1 MARSN
6 GVVTRRE
13 HTSCATRG
21 KIKENETKIREKD
34 RKGGNPNIENEQEEN
49 VKRSATRNRVEKGTR
64 SRGVRRPRGDR

>member
-21 KIKENETKIREKD
+21 KIKENETKISEKD
-34 RKGGNPNIENEQEEN
+34 RKGGNRNIENEQEEN
-49 VKRSATRNRVEKGTR
+49 VKRLATRDRLEKGTR
-64 SRGVRRPRGDR
+64 KRGVRRPRGDR

>member
-34 RKGGNPNIENEQEEN
+34 RKGGNRNIENEQEEN